1 MQYLL
6 FRLCIHV
13 IVDVEA
19 DKEMNLVAMDNLRTL
34 LKTHT
39 GEKPH
44 KCNQC
49 EYASYRKDTLKIHS
63 KEKNNVG
70 NLQFMVWAPCAP
82 WAPRASRAPVFPG
95 LSWLPGLPGLP
106 DLPGL
111 PGPFYASGL
120 PNQKSPKPYRTCSTE
135 TEG

>member
-1 MQYLL
+1 
-6 FRLCIHV
+6 
-13 IVDVEA
+13 
-19 DKEMNLVAMDNLRTL
+19 
-34 LKTHT
+34 
-39 GEKPH
+39 
-44 KCNQC
+44 
-49 EYASYRKDTLKIHS
+49 
-63 KEKNNVG
+63 
-70 NLQFMVWAPCAP
+70 MVWAPCAP

-135 TEG
+135 TEGWTLDKDEEELEKEVCKKVEEKVNKKVEGDRWVEGILADDQVGG